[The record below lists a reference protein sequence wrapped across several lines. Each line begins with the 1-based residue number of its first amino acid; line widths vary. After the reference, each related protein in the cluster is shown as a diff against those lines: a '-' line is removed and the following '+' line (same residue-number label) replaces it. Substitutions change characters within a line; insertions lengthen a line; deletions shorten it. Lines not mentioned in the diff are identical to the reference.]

1 MICHSNCSLFQWE
14 QFVLDELYGTFSI
27 DAFVTSHPI
36 YVPVK
41 TVAEMES
48 VFDTISYSKV
58 SDEGQGYLTLRLK
71 CKLYMLMYLYIFLS
85 YRVAASSE

>member
-1 MICHSNCSLFQWE
+1 MLFLFQWD

-58 SDEGQGYLTLRLK
+58 SDESQGLK
-71 CKLYMLMYLYIFLS
+71 VN
-85 YRVAASSE
+85 RVFDSEIEM